1 MQETESQFRP
11 TLPSRLPC
19 ALCKKVLVRELYR
32 VQKRRS
38 LSPLLFRNRI
48 CFSAWGPRSLK
59 CLDCSLPTGL
69 NSDFC
74 FHRQFHRP
82 LDTVSGLL
90 NLPLL
95 YHVWLCGVFVLMT
108 WYISWLLFRIYATE
122 VSAEFLS
129 VLLCPGAQ
137 RFIFGSTL
145 ISMLLC
151 PKPFCEVGFCF
162 FPETSQE
169 MCQL

>member
-32 VQKRRS
+32 VQKEEFVTITVQKQDLLLS
-38 LSPLLFRNRI
+38 LESPGLLI
-48 CFSAWGPRSLK
+48 FSSL
-59 CLDCSLPTGL
+59 SLPTGL

-108 WYISWLLFRIYATE
+108 WCLFGCSSESMPQRSVLSFCWCFSTW
-122 VSAEFLS
+122 SAE
-129 VLLCPGAQ
+129 VY
-137 RFIFGSTL
+137 FGNTL

-151 PKPFCEVGFCF
+151 PKPF
-162 FPETSQE
+162 S
-169 MCQL
+169 